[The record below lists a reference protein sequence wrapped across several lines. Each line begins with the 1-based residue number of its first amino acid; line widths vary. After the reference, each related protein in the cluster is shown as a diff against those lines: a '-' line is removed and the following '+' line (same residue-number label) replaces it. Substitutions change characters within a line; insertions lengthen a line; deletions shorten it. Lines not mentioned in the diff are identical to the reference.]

1 MKTIDRIY
9 EVVMNTGVP
18 RHKVA
23 GAVASACGVSA
34 QAVHAWR
41 RGEIKEITADHLAAI
56 AKKWGTSVDYLL
68 TGKHKTRLDRA
79 QHELRTSFREINEA
93 IGVRESNA
101 TYEAEIDAWDDPDE
115 EDSEHV
121 SRPLF
126 LNAELAAGSGKL
138 DTAFDE
144 GHRIK
149 FSRRTLS
156 KCGVQP
162 ENAYGL
168 KVSGNSMEPVIPDG
182 ATAGIDAGNTSIK
195 DGKLYAI
202 LHGEMLRVKL
212 LYKLPGSRVRIASY
226 NKDEYPDEVE
236 SFEGGNLKVL
246 GRVFWYS
253 VLI

>member
-1 MKTIDRIY
+1 
-9 EVVMNTGVP
+9 MNTDTPSKLRTVLEKKGISQAEFARLMNIYPQKVTNWINRGVP
-18 RHKVA
+18 NNMA
-23 GAVASACGVSA
+23 MAVAIALGVS
-34 QAVHAWR
+34 V
-41 RGEIKEITADHLAAI
+41 KEIAQDGLSHQFTQLVSR
-56 AKKWGTSVDYLL
+56 GTRDP
-68 TGKHKTRLDRA
+68 KA
-79 QHELRTSFREINEA
+79 QYPFPIT
-93 IGVRESNA
+93 
-101 TYEAEIDAWDDPDE
+101 IDAWDDPDE
-115 EDSEHV
+115 EDADHV

-126 LNAELAAGSGKL
+126 MNAELAAGSGKL
-138 DTAFDE
+138 DTATDE
-144 GHRIK
+144 GYRIK

-162 ENAYGL
+162 ENAYGM

-182 ATAGIDAGNTSIK
+182 ATAGIDAGNTAIK

-212 LYKLPGSRVRIASY
+212 LYKLPGNRVRIASY

-236 SFEGGNLKVL
+236 SLEGGNLKVL